1 MKRIKTYNQL
11 FENQDKRNTII
22 TQIKLILKY
31 SDDGSYSSA
40 DLELDSDPIYND
52 TANILIDVFNI
63 DYVHCTV
70 YGGYKMEQEVSE
82 FDANYTKLDDYVL
95 ETIIDNLLNG
105 VEFEKITYNNIPIIE
120 ENDYNDMLILLTLSE
135 FKNINDILNLPKTY
149 DRYLL
154 IMKKN
159 KYKI

>member
-52 TANILIDVFNI
+52 TANILIDVFS
-63 DYVHCTV
+63 
-70 YGGYKMEQEVSE
+70 VSGLVIK
-82 FDANYTKLDDYVL
+82 DK
-95 ETIIDNLLNG
+95 
-105 VEFEKITYNNIPIIE
+105 
-120 ENDYNDMLILLTLSE
+120 
-135 FKNINDILNLPKTY
+135 
-149 DRYLL
+149 
-154 IMKKN
+154 
-159 KYKI
+159 